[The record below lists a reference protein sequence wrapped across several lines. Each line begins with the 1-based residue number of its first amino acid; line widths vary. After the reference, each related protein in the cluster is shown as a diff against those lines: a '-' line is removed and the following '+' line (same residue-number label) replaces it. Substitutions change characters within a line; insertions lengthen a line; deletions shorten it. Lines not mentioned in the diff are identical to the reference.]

1 MEITNLQAQSLKH
14 RSVCRTN
21 HIPLEVSLWS
31 CSWMFVKCDELSVV
45 RGMWG
50 ERVRWEGREAEG
62 RWNCWVLLVVGW
74 RSRWPL
80 PHSGVPGDPLSC
92 SSALVPLIPHGWRWR
107 REGGEMLT
115 LFGCQVSLP
124 PQKSPAIHLCTCT
137 HTHPHRKSES
147 ECGEDYN
154 LCCGIWEA
162 PLQLSPSVQTAPP
175 APQHFTSLF
184 LTPSL
189 LSSPVWASRWMKRLP
204 FLSDLSALLTIEL
217 CELFAVTTIG
227 CALIFFVWPAT
238 HPSLPITYSAFP
250 HPCFLAQR
258 VV

>member
-1 MEITNLQAQSLKH
+1 MS
-14 RSVCRTN
+14 SV
-21 HIPLEVSLWS
+21 
-31 CSWMFVKCDELSVV
+31 LS
-45 RGMWG
+45 GECG
-50 ERVRWEGREAEG
+50 ERGWGGRGG
-62 RWNCWVLLVVGW
+62 RLNCWVLVVVGW

-124 PQKSPAIHLCTCT
+124 PQKSPAIHLYTCT
-137 HTHPHRKSES
+137 HTPTQKIWQ
-147 ECGEDYN
+147 CGEDYN

-162 PLQLSPSVQTAPP
+162 PLQLSPSVQTVPP
-175 APQHFTSLF
+175 APQDFTSLF
-184 LTPSL
+184 LSPSL
-189 LSSPVWASRWMKRLP
+189 LSSPVWASRWMKHLP
-204 FLSDLSALLTIEL
+204 FFSNLSALLTIEL

-238 HPSLPITYSAFP
+238 HPSLPITCSAFP
-250 HPCFLAQR
+250 HPCFLAQT